1 MTKFIII
8 YVENYTN
15 YLGKPALS
23 SSVHS
28 HTADILEISNYPHII
43 DGVQTPNTNH
53 PYGHD
58 HCKFKTR
65 TKDLVTKRPI
75 HLKCRH
81 AFH

>member
-28 HTADILEISNYPHII
+28 HTADILKILNTKIQIQII
-43 DGVQTPNTNH
+43 
-53 PYGHD
+53 HD

-65 TKDLVTKRPI
+65 TKDLVT
-75 HLKCRH
+75 
-81 AFH
+81 